1 MASTADISHYAHG
14 RVPRDVRRAQ
24 IAELAEEL
32 FAEHGYAGV
41 SMAELSRRAGVT
53 KPVIYEIFGS
63 KEGLYR
69 ACVEHTATDLA
80 ERVTSAVTATDQP
93 IDQLRSGIAA
103 WFAFAAEH
111 RRAWEA
117 LYAAEG
123 RFADAIETVR
133 RNQAAL
139 VAGLLGQIAVE
150 RGVAVDARQLEAT
163 AQAVNGAT
171 ETVAMWAKDHPDLS
185 PEVLADWSVALL
197 GPGLL
202 AMTTQEQA

>member
-1 MASTADISHYAHG
+1 MPVDVTAYAHG

-32 FAEHGYAGV
+32 FAERGYAGV
-41 SMAELSRRAGVT
+41 SMDELARRAGVT

-69 ACVEHTATDLA
+69 ACVERTAADLA
-80 ERVTSAVTATDQP
+80 ERVTAAVTATDEP

-111 RRAWEA
+111 RRAWES
-117 LYAAEG
+117 LYAGEG

-133 RNQAAL
+133 RRQALL
-139 VAGLLGQIAVE
+139 VAGLLGEIARG
-150 RGVAVDARQLEAT
+150 RGVEVDPRRLEAT

-171 ETVAMWAKDHPDLS
+171 ETVAMWAKEHADLS

-202 AMTTQEQA
+202 AMTTQGQA

>member
-1 MASTADISHYAHG
+1 MATVDVSQYAHG

-32 FAEHGYAGV
+32 FAERGYEGAA
-41 SMAELSRRAGVT
+41 MDELARRAGVT

-69 ACVEHTATDLA
+69 ACVEASAADLA
-80 ERVTSAVTATDQP
+80 ARVASSVTAHDVP
-93 IDQLRSGIAA
+93 IEQLRAGVTA

-111 RRAWEA
+111 RRAWEV
-117 LYAAEG
+117 LYAGGG
-123 RFADAIETVR
+123 RFADAIEIVR
-133 RNQAAL
+133 RQQATL
-139 VAGLLGQIAVE
+139 VSELLAGIARE
-150 RGVAVDARQLEAT
+150 QGVAVDRRQFDAIAE
-163 AQAVNGAT
+163 AVNGAT
-171 ETVAMWAKDHPDLS
+171 EAMAMWAKNHPELS

>member
-1 MASTADISHYAHG
+1 MATVDISQYSHG
-14 RVPRDVRRAQ
+14 RVPRDLRRAQ
-24 IAELAEEL
+24 LAELAEEL
-32 FAEHGYAGV
+32 FAERGFAGV
-41 SMAELSRRAGVT
+41 SMDELARRAGVT

-69 ACVEHTATDLA
+69 ACVERTAADLA
-80 ERVTSAVTATDQP
+80 ERVTAAVTTTDAP
-93 IDQLRSGIAA
+93 LEQLRAGVAA

-111 RRAWEA
+111 RRAWEV
-117 LYAAEG
+117 LYAGDG

-133 RNQAAL
+133 QRQAAL
-139 VAGLLGQIAVE
+139 VAALLDGVARE
-150 RGVAVDARQLEAT
+150 RGVEVDARQLEAT
-163 AQAVNGAT
+163 AQAINGAT
-171 ETVAMWAKDHPDLS
+171 ETVAMWAKDQSDLS

>member
-1 MASTADISHYAHG
+1 MAAATDISQYAHG
-14 RVPRDVRRAQ
+14 RVPRDLRRAQ
-24 IAELAEEL
+24 LAELAEEL
-32 FAEHGYAGV
+32 FAERGYEGV
-41 SMAELSRRAGVT
+41 AMDELARRAGVT

-69 ACVEHTATDLA
+69 ACVERTAADLA
-80 ERVTSAVTATDQP
+80 ARVTRGATASDVP
-93 IDQLRSGIAA
+93 LEQLRAGVTA

-111 RRAWEA
+111 RRAWEV
-117 LYAAEG
+117 LYAGGG

-133 RNQAAL
+133 RQQAVL
-139 VAGLLGQIAVE
+139 VTSLLGEIARE
-150 RGVAVDARQLEAT
+150 RGVEVDARQLEAT
-163 AQAVNGAT
+163 AQAINGAT
-171 ETVAMWAKDHPDLS
+171 ETVAMWAKDHADLS